1 MPDPDERL
9 GSVGSCKRGD
19 VGSTNDAYAEA
30 YLGDAAAL
38 QADAITVHPF
48 LGLGAMDAFVS
59 RAAESGS
66 CLLVVARSSN
76 PAGREVQ
83 AATTSAGWSVE
94 AELLGRIAG
103 LNERLAP
110 GEIGPIGAVVW
121 PTHLDPALDLVRSNC
136 LFLAPGVGAQGAT
149 PRDVQQVF
157 AACKREGHAE
167 RVALA
172 ARPPRPRTSPRRRRG
187 ARRGVQGTALS
198 WGISRQSWRGL
209 AFRVCHFAFRGHFP
223 AIGKVP
229 DPLGPSCRY
238 GPHTITRAPPWRA
251 GARDS

>member
-1 MPDPDERL
+1 MSDPDERL

-136 LFLAPGVGAQGAT
+136 LFLAPGVGAQGVT

-157 AACKREGHAE
+157 AACKE
-167 RVALA
+167 RVMPSASRSPLA
-172 ARPPRPRTSPRRRRG
+172 HPDPGPCSGTQGSAPARPPRGSKGRSP
-187 ARRGVQGTALS
+187 
-198 WGISRQSWRGL
+198 
-209 AFRVCHFAFRGHFP
+209 H
-223 AIGKVP
+223 
-229 DPLGPSCRY
+229 
-238 GPHTITRAPPWRA
+238 
-251 GARDS
+251 